1 MAVRGAAD
9 AGPRTVLLAAYP
21 GGSRGQLLRDRWFRW
36 PVADVH
42 VCELSRCPDLGAAVS
57 SLCRDPEVHGPEVA
71 VYGDDRIPGR
81 VFSGV
86 SREKSAARDLA
97 ISDLHRSVLDLE
109 HHPDDLLDSAA
120 WKGRA
125 RQFLLAGDRHHP
137 RTARGAALFKLG
149 GGDRLRPSI
158 DDLHGGSD
166 LQFTDA
172 DRQADRRSPPRCRR
186 PPPP

>member
-9 AGPRTVLLAAYP
+9 AGPRSLLLAAYP
-21 GGSRGQLLRDRWFRW
+21 GGSRGQLLRDRWFRRT
-36 PVADVH
+36 VADVH
-42 VCELSRCPDLGAAVS
+42 ACELPRRADLGADVS
-57 SLCRDPEVHGPEVA
+57 SLCRDPEVHGPDLA
-71 VYGDDRIPGR
+71 VYADHRISGR

-86 SREKSAARDLA
+86 SRQESAARDLA
-97 ISDLHRSVLDLE
+97 ISDLHRSLLDLAY
-109 HHPDDLLDSAA
+109 HPDDLLHSAA

-125 RQFLLAGDRHHP
+125 RQFLLAADRHHP

-166 LQFTDA
+166 LQFAGAHRQTD
-172 DRQADRRSPPRCRR
+172 P
-186 PPPP
+186 